1 MRIEN
6 NTTTYLVILSL
17 ILTCGFFVSNLAFQ
31 KNYSQKYDET
41 QRSIQLLN
49 ETSQNFQENILA
61 VILRV
66 DSLESRLS
74 GISSEL
80 VSYEYSI
87 MELENEIETLND
99 RVDYIEE
106 QYEIEVRANEDK
118 LEQINNLEDHISNL
132 YSELGVTEGNKLYL
146 DHNIK
151 FEYPEQMNITEQGL
165 RMRDATSLNGIV
177 NGFILDGNNTEI
189 MVTYWDYDYF
199 GFYSESLSDQ
209 LNDEIDELN
218 KQEGYHIETGM
229 EKSMT
234 HLGHNLIYID
244 ISGYLYNQTLTG
256 RIGGWVCTNEK
267 RVHILLIYTVGE
279 ADPETL
285 FDKYLETFS
294 CHR

>member
-99 RVDYIEE
+99 RVDYIDM
-106 QYEIEVRANEDK
+106 QLLVNKWLIHLTLLPED
-118 LEQINNLEDHISNL
+118 LN
-132 YSELGVTEGNKLYL
+132 
-146 DHNIK
+146 
-151 FEYPEQMNITEQGL
+151 
-165 RMRDATSLNGIV
+165 RDSIV
-177 NGFILDGNNTEI
+177 NFFDFAEFVEQWLWQEI
-189 MVTYWDYDYF
+189 
-199 GFYSESLSDQ
+199 
-209 LNDEIDELN
+209 
-218 KQEGYHIETGM
+218 
-229 EKSMT
+229 
-234 HLGHNLIYID
+234 
-244 ISGYLYNQTLTG
+244 
-256 RIGGWVCTNEK
+256 
-267 RVHILLIYTVGE
+267 
-279 ADPETL
+279 
-285 FDKYLETFS
+285 
-294 CHR
+294 